1 MRRRQI
7 ETELRKFKSALTA
20 DETAHI
26 LRVSTKTIYRLI
38 KENTLPAVK
47 VGRGYRIAKS
57 VLVDYLLQ
65 TLNSGLSSETVTSD
79 KTKKYVWTCE
89 NPCGMVCVGNKNT
102 SQKGVNKYGCNEYV
116 CRKRTG

>member
-57 VLVDYLLQ
+57 VLIDYLLQ
-65 TLNSGLSSETVTSD
+65 TLKSSLSPEVVTSD
-79 KTKKYVWTCE
+79 KNEKYVWTCE
-89 NPCGMVCVGNKNT
+89 KTCGIVCVANKNT
-102 SQKGVNKYGCNEYV
+102 SKKGVNQYGCDEYV

>member
-65 TLNSGLSSETVTSD
+65 TLKSGSNPEVVTSD
-79 KTKKYVWTCE
+79 KSEKYVWTCE
-89 NPCGMVCVGNKNT
+89 KTCGIVCVANKNT
-102 SQKGVNKYGCNEYV
+102 SKKGVNQYGCDEYV